1 MKSDLIPS
9 TSVLRCFEAAAK
21 HQSYTA
27 AAEELNVTQG
37 AVSRQVRELE
47 ALLGVKL
54 FRAAGRGVALTE
66 AGKSFAARLAP
77 DLDRLR
83 QSVNLARA
91 AGEGGKMLSIAV
103 LPTFAA
109 RWLAPRLPGFQSQ
122 HPEAQMTFHSRSE
135 PFDLISEGI
144 DIAIQFGRGEWSGN
158 QVADLCPEDLAAV
171 AAPSLAA
178 RMDPFDPSSIVSLPR
193 LHLLSRR
200 TAWPNYFLEIGAE
213 GQKASQGMMF
223 DQFATMISA
232 AIHGVGAAIVPSF
245 LIEDELASGALA
257 VLGRPQGPTQSYCV
271 ATPLGE
277 FNPLAEAF
285 KTWIIAEARRSTRA
299 RNTGLSR

>member
-66 AGKSFAARLAP
+66 AGKTFAARLAP

-91 AGEGGKMLSIAV
+91 AGEGGKMLNCGPAHICRPVAGPSVAGV
-103 LPTFAA
+103 
-109 RWLAPRLPGFQSQ
+109 
-122 HPEAQMTFHSRSE
+122 SE
-135 PFDLISEGI
+135 PT
-144 DIAIQFGRGEWSGN
+144 
-158 QVADLCPEDLAAV
+158 
-171 AAPSLAA
+171 
-178 RMDPFDPSSIVSLPR
+178 PR
-193 LHLLSRR
+193 
-200 TAWPNYFLEIGAE
+200 
-213 GQKASQGMMF
+213 
-223 DQFATMISA
+223 
-232 AIHGVGAAIVPSF
+232 GAANISQP
-245 LIEDELASGALA
+245 LRAL
-257 VLGRPQGPTQSYCV
+257 
-271 ATPLGE
+271 
-277 FNPLAEAF
+277 
-285 KTWIIAEARRSTRA
+285 
-299 RNTGLSR
+299 